1 MIGGAELVGRAQ
13 ELGVLTGCLDAAL
26 EGSPRV
32 VLCRGEP
39 GIGKT
44 RLCEELDRL
53 ATAAGVPT
61 VWGRGVDTAGASP
74 YWPWRQVL
82 RALATRVDLSAI
94 AGQCRLTADL
104 APLAPEVF
112 AAFDGRTDISPSPE
126 SRFRLFDAVSRLLGV
141 VTSGDPVVIVFD
153 DAHWADYPSLLLLH
167 HLTRGLTSERL
178 LMVVNHRDTEPF
190 APVLGAELLR
200 EPAARQLLLSG
211 LTSDEVG
218 RQLNAVAGRAVARSD
233 VARVHAM
240 TGGNPLFVGELG
252 RVLADQR
259 DGVSPMWVTTGVR
272 QAIEVRLTRLSEPT
286 VAVLRAAS
294 VVGQEFSVP
303 VVAGVLGRPALTCL
317 AAMDE
322 AATAG
327 LIAGSSTGG
336 YRFTHALVRDAIEAG
351 SASSDRVLLHRQA
364 AEAIEEFYAGQLQEH
379 LFDLAR
385 HWSVAAVAGDRA
397 RAASWIERAGRE
409 AMRQIAYEEGAR
421 LFRLAMS
428 VGADELD
435 DVHRCRLLLA
445 AGEALHLSA
454 DIPGRLEVCLDA
466 AAVARRIHRPD
477 LLAEAALL
485 LEGVLEYRSDRAA
498 QQLCLEAINALG
510 TEPSAL
516 AARVT
521 ARYADTSNYLGD
533 AEASAAAAERA
544 LRMAERSGDQAAL
557 KAALTVRQMVCSG
570 PAGSMERAQLATR
583 MLALGR
589 QTGDDLC
596 QMNGHLWQI
605 DVAFEQG
612 NINEVARI
620 LEQVARD
627 AEVVGG
633 PLAGW
638 QFLRAQAALAQAQAR
653 FADAHRLIGQAHQVI
668 EATGHPF
675 DYATR
680 VSLLGMTGRHVGHGE
695 SGSGSL
701 LVGGLTDVSPGPRGT
716 HTRGIIDTL
725 GLSAMLVDSGRITEA
740 ADRYRTLGPIDG
752 WQLGPVIAVVAH
764 AFAVK
769 IAAAANATSDLATL
783 YDLLAPYRGLHV
795 SGRGGAL
802 YYSGPVELY
811 LGVAAAHLGRLDDAV
826 ADLDRAVD
834 ACADNGA
841 AGFHAEALCELI
853 AVLTRRA
860 ASADLSRARLLT
872 TECRKQLAALD
883 MAPWLA
889 RLDQLA
895 DMFED
900 RPPDLLTRRERE
912 IAELVAKGLTNRD
925 IAARLY
931 LSERTAQNHVQH
943 ILTKLGVSNRSRIV
957 VWMTDER
964 MSRPGEPIRDNTLE

>member
-1 MIGGAELVGRAQ
+1 MGGSELVGREQ

-26 EGSPRV
+26 EGTPRV

-44 RLCEELDRL
+44 RLCEELNRS
-53 ATAAGVPT
+53 AAAAGIPT
-61 VWGRGVDTAGASP
+61 VWGRGVDTAGAPP

-82 RALATRVDLSAI
+82 RALATRVDLTAI
-94 AGQCRLTADL
+94 ADEYRLTADL
-104 APLAPEVF
+104 APLAPDVF
-112 AAFDGRTDISPSPE
+112 AAFDGRMDIGPSPE
-126 SRFRLFDAVSRLLGV
+126 SRFRLFDAVGRLVGV
-141 VTSGDPVVIVFD
+141 VTSREPLVIVFD
-153 DAHWADYPSLLLLH
+153 DAHWADFPSLLLLH
-167 HLTRGLTSERL
+167 HLTRGFTSERL

-190 APVLGAELLR
+190 APVIGAELLR
-200 EPAARQLLLSG
+200 EPVTRQLLLSG

-218 RQLNAVAGRAVARSD
+218 RQLNAVAGRVVATSD

-259 DGVSPMWVTTGVR
+259 DGVSPLWVTTGVR
-272 QAIEVRLTRLSEPT
+272 QAIEVRLTRLSEAT

-294 VVGQEFSVP
+294 IVGQEFSVP
-303 VVAGVLGRPALTCL
+303 VVAEVLGRPALTCL

-322 AATAG
+322 AVAAG
-327 LIAGSSTGG
+327 LVAGSSRGG

-351 SASSDRVLLHRQA
+351 LASSDRVLLHRQA
-364 AEAIEEFYAGQLQEH
+364 AEAIEEFYAGQVEGH

-454 DIPGRLEVCLDA
+454 DIPGRLQVCLDA

-498 QQLCLEAINALG
+498 QQLCLEAMNALG
-510 TEPSAL
+510 TAPSAL

-533 AEASAAAAERA
+533 AEASSAAAERA
-544 LRMAERSGDQAAL
+544 LRMAEGSGDQAAL

-570 PAGSMERAQLATR
+570 PGGSVERAQLATR

-589 QTGDDLC
+589 DTSDDLC

-633 PLAGW
+633 PLARW

-653 FADAHRLIGQAHQVI
+653 FADAYRLVGQAHQVI

-680 VSLLGMTGRHVGHGE
+680 VSLLAMIGRHVGHGE

-701 LVGGLTDVSPGPRGT
+701 LVGGLTEVSPGPRGT

-752 WQLGPVIAVVAH
+752 WQLSPVIALIAY
-764 AFAVK
+764 AWAVQ

-783 YDLLAPYRGLHV
+783 YDLLAPYRGLHA

-802 YYSGPVELY
+802 YYSGPVDLY

-841 AGFHAEALCELI
+841 AGFHAEALCEVI
-853 AVLTRRA
+853 TVLTRRA
-860 ASADLSRARLLT
+860 APADLSRARLLAI
-872 TECRKQLAALD
+872 ECRQRLAALD

-889 RLDQLA
+889 KLDKLQA
-895 DMFED
+895 N
-900 RPPDLLTRRERE
+900 PPELLTRRERE
-912 IAELVAKGLTNRD
+912 IAELVAEGLTNRD
-925 IAARLY
+925 IATRLY

-943 ILTKLGVSNRSRIV
+943 ILTKLGVTNRSRIA
-957 VWMTDER
+957 VWMTNEQ
-964 MSRPGEPIRDNTLE
+964 MTRPGEQIRGQHPPE

>member
-1 MIGGAELVGRAQ
+1 MGCAELVGRAQ
-13 ELGVLTGCLDAAL
+13 ELGILTGCLDAAM

-32 VLCRGEP
+32 VLCLGEP

-44 RLCEELDRL
+44 RLCEELNRR
-53 ATAAGVPT
+53 AAARGVPT
-61 VWGRGVDTAGASP
+61 VWGRGVDTVGAPP

-94 AGQCRLTADL
+94 ADDQGLTADL
-104 APLAPEVF
+104 ATLAPELF
-112 AAFDGRTDISPSPE
+112 AAFTGRVGVGPSPE
-126 SRFRLFDAVSRLLGV
+126 SRFRLFDAVGRLLGV
-141 VTSGDPVVIVFD
+141 VTSREPLVIVLD

-167 HLTRGLTSERL
+167 HVTRGLSSERL

-200 EPAARQLLLSG
+200 EPVTRQLSLPG

-218 RQLNAVAGRAVARSD
+218 RQLNAVAGRVVGTSD
-233 VARVHAM
+233 VVRVHAM

-259 DGVSPMWVTTGVR
+259 DGVSPVWVTTGVR

-286 VAVLRAAS
+286 VAFLRAAS

-303 VVAGVLGRPALTCL
+303 VVARVLGLPALTCL
-317 AAMDE
+317 AATDE
-322 AATAG
+322 AVAAG
-327 LIAGSSTGG
+327 LVAASSTGG
-336 YRFTHALVRDAIEAG
+336 YRFAHALMRDAIEAG
-351 SASSDRVLLHRQA
+351 LASSERVLLHRRA
-364 AEAIEEFYAGQLQEH
+364 AESIEEFYAGQLEGH

-409 AMRQIAYEEGAR
+409 AMRQLAFEEGAR
-421 LFRLAMS
+421 LFRLAVS
-428 VGADELD
+428 AGADELD
-435 DVHRCRLLLA
+435 DVDRCRLLLA

-454 DIPGRLEVCLDA
+454 DVPGRLQVCLDA

-498 QQLCLEAINALG
+498 QQLCLEAMNALG
-510 TEPSAL
+510 AAPSAL
-516 AARVT
+516 AARVA

-533 AEASAAAAERA
+533 AEASSAAADRA
-544 LRMAERSGDQAAL
+544 LRMAEQSGDQVAL

-570 PAGSMERAQLATR
+570 PAGSVERAQLATR

-589 QTGDDLC
+589 DTGDDLC
-596 QMNGHLWQI
+596 QLNGHLWQI

-612 NINEVARI
+612 SLAEVARI

-633 PLAGW
+633 PLARW

-653 FADAHRLIGQAHQVI
+653 FPDAHRLIGQAHQVI

-680 VSLLGMTGRHVGHGE
+680 VSLLAMTGHHVGHGE

-701 LVGGLTDVSPGPRGT
+701 LVGGLSGVSPGPRGT
-716 HTRGIIDTL
+716 HTRGIIDTI
-725 GLSAMLVDSGRITEA
+725 GLSSMLVDAGRITEA
-740 ADRYRTLGPIDG
+740 ADRYRTLGPIDT
-752 WQLGPVIAVVAH
+752 WRVGPVIALVSY
-764 AFAVK
+764 AFAVQV
-769 IAAAANATSDLATL
+769 AAALGATRDLAAL

-802 YYSGPVELY
+802 YYSGPVDLY
-811 LGVAAAHLGRLDDAV
+811 LGLAAAHLGRLDEAA
-826 ADLDRAVD
+826 ADLEQAVD

-853 AVLTRRA
+853 TVLTRRA
-860 ASADLSRARLLT
+860 TPADLGRARALAN
-872 TECRKQLAALD
+872 ECRKQLAALN

-895 DMFED
+895 DLLQD
-900 RPPDLLTRRERE
+900 DPPELLTRRERE
-912 IAELVAKGLTNRD
+912 IAELVAQGLTNRD
-925 IAARLY
+925 IAAQLY

-943 ILTKLGVSNRSRIV
+943 ILTKLGVTNRSRIA
-957 VWMTDER
+957 VWVTNEQMT
-964 MSRPGEPIRDNTLE
+964 RPR